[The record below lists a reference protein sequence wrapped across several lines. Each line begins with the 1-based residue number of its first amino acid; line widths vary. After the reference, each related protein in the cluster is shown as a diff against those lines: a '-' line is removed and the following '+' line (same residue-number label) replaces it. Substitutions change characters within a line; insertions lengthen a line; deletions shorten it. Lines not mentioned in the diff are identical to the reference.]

1 MDGFKRE
8 STALFKTANRWLSTE
23 KARNTDFAAA
33 KRMKGKHGNMCNN
46 AKADL
51 RLLC

>member
-23 KARNTDFAAA
+23 KARNTESGAA
-33 KRMKGKHGNMCNN
+33 KRMKGKHGKKHKYSFLHDM
-46 AKADL
+46 
-51 RLLC
+51 